1 MLSPGGS
8 WTIVQ
13 AYSTNGTF
21 NWTTTGLQAGSYLY
35 SVWVRDA
42 ASSAGYDAFFPG
54 TAYALTGSTCPSLTA
69 SAAPPSPSMSGTAV
83 TFTGA
88 ASGCSNPLYEFWILA
103 PGGSWTIAQGYS
115 SSATFNWATTGLPAG
130 TYSYSVWVRDAS
142 SAASYD
148 SYFPGTPY
156 TLTSPCTSVTA
167 SATPASPQ
175 AGGTPVTI
183 TASASGCSG
192 ALYEFWMLT
201 PGGSWTIAQAYS
213 TSITF
218 NWTTT
223 GLPSGTYTYS
233 VWVRNGVSTASYDAY
248 FPGAAYKLTAT
259 PCASVTA
266 SAAPASPQAAGT
278 PVTITA
284 SASGCPSP
292 RYEFWMLGQGATT
305 WQLVQGYSASASYNW
320 NSTGS
325 LAGTTLFSVWIR
337 DASSTAAYDAYG
349 NTPYTITTGT
359 CASVTASAAPASP
372 QAHGT
377 TVTITA
383 SASGCANPRY
393 ELWILAPGGNWT
405 IAQVYSSN
413 GTLTWATT
421 GLPAGTYRYS
431 VWARDASSAA
441 GYDAYVPGT
450 GYTLT

>member
-1 MLSPGGS
+1 
-8 WTIVQ
+8 
-13 AYSTNGTF
+13 
-21 NWTTTGLQAGSYLY
+21 
-35 SVWVRDA
+35 
-42 ASSAGYDAFFPG
+42 
-54 TAYALTGSTCPSLTA
+54 
-69 SAAPPSPSMSGTAV
+69 
-83 TFTGA
+83 
-88 ASGCSNPLYEFWILA
+88 
-103 PGGSWTIAQGYS
+103 
-115 SSATFNWATTGLPAG
+115 
-130 TYSYSVWVRDAS
+130 
-142 SAASYD
+142 
-148 SYFPGTPY
+148 
-156 TLTSPCTSVTA
+156 
-167 SATPASPQ
+167 
-175 AGGTPVTI
+175 VTI

-284 SASGCPSP
+284 SASGCPNP

-405 IAQVYSSN
+405 IAQAYSSN